1 MRAAHHQF
9 GDAFGFP
16 AFIMSPC
23 VTCEYLSI
31 NHAVYVPNQM
41 GEKEGGIPLC
51 SSPQTR
57 NNTHRAFPK
66 HTLTTIYE
74 VSEPTEIISIV
85 GI

>member
-1 MRAAHHQF
+1 MQLSTSLV
-9 GDAFGFP
+9 DAFGFP

-41 GEKEGGIPLC
+41 GEEEGGIPLT

-57 NNTHRAFPK
+57 NDTPRAFSK